1 MIKFN
6 TIRTLC
12 VAVAGAFILTTGYA
26 TIAKAE
32 IVVKRTVIDRNI
44 DRGLIASP
52 IAPRVVKEKVV
63 VHKRP
68 VVLERKILRP
78 RVEIDKKVVVRPR
91 VEVDKTV
98 VVK

>member
-1 MIKFN
+1 MIKIN

-26 TIAKAE
+26 TIANAA
-32 IVVKRTVIDRNI
+32 IVVKKETVIDRNI
-44 DRGLIASP
+44 NRGLLASP

-63 VHKRP
+63 MH
-68 VVLERKILRP
+68 RKVMRP

-91 VEVDKTV
+91 VKIDKKII
-98 VVK
+98 VK